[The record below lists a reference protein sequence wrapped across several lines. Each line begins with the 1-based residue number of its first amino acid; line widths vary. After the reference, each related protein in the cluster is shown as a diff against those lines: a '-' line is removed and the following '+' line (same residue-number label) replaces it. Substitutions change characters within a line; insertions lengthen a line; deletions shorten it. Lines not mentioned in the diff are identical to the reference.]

1 MNASSMPSLKQRGG
15 SGRLQPFILLGLM
28 IAAFYLFPALSGA
41 TTTSFNVYD
50 SFQTFAN
57 LGLVALAL
65 GLTVIAGEFDLS
77 VLGMYA
83 LGAMVAVKTGS
94 SSPILGVAAAVG
106 VGILSGVVQG
116 AIVARWRMSSI
127 TVTLGG
133 YLILLGLTGTL
144 GHNNDVQYTRFSVGA
159 SLNSHIASVLSWR
172 SIVAVALFCVVGLV
186 MRYTRIGRDLRA
198 IGGERRASR
207 TAGVRV
213 NRYVVGVFAASG
225 AFCGFSGALFG
236 YTIATAQ
243 PDPGLAPLIFA
254 ITATLLGGVSLGGG
268 RGSAVGIAAGAFI
281 LCLMQELFTI
291 LATPEYLSSL
301 VTGALLLTVTVFAAP
316 DLLRYWKTVR
326 RSSLS
331 DA

>member
-1 MNASSMPSLKQRGG
+1 MTTVSVPIWKRRFVPGQ
-15 SGRLQPFILLGLM
+15 LQPFVLLGLM
-28 IAAFYLFPALSGA
+28 IAAFYGLPPLSGD
-41 TTTSFNVYD
+41 TTTAFNVYD
-50 SFQTFAN
+50 SFQDFAN

-77 VLGMYA
+77 VLGMYG
-83 LGAMVAVKTGS
+83 LGGMVAVKTGVN
-94 SSPILGVAAAVG
+94 SPLLGVVAAVG
-106 VGILSGVVQG
+106 AGVVAGAVQG

-144 GHNNDVQYTRFSVGA
+144 GNNNDVEYTRYSVGA
-159 SLNSHIASVLSWR
+159 SLDSHIASVLSWR
-172 SIVAVALFCVVGLV
+172 SIIAVALFCVVGLV
-186 MRYTRIGRDLRA
+186 MRYTRIGRDVRA
-198 IGGERRASR
+198 VGGERRASR

-213 NRYVVGVFAASG
+213 NRYVIGVFIV
-225 AFCGFSGALFG
+225 SGALAGLGGALFS
-236 YTIATAQ
+236 YSIATGQ

-254 ITATLLGGVSLGGG
+254 VTATLLGGVSLGGG

-291 LATPEYLSSL
+291 LATPDYLSSL
-301 VTGALLLTVTVFAAP
+301 VTGGLLLTVTVFAAP

-326 RSSLS
+326 RSPPV